1 MPREGTKWWEDEEEE
16 EKDRRDTGRRRRDP
30 IDSKKQLSLVI
41 AYSLIDYSRWFFVS
55 EWSSPLFSFQLRP
68 VLALSR

>member
-41 AYSLIDYSRWFFVS
+41 
-55 EWSSPLFSFQLRP
+55 
-68 VLALSR
+68 VL